1 MQKQSLQK
9 PQKREIDRFKK
20 LTAFEERARS
30 QGYKA
35 IAGVDEAGR
44 GPLAGP
50 VVAAACIIPENYY
63 LPGIND
69 SKKLTAEERERLYQ
83 MIKENPEILS
93 GVGIVEAVIIDQIN
107 ILQATFQAM
116 VAAILQ
122 LKQKPDYLL
131 IDGNQI
137 PKGLQMPCEAIVKG
151 DTLSQSIMAAGIL
164 AKVTRDKLMLEYHKT
179 WPNYGFNEHKG
190 YGTEKHLQRLKE
202 WGPCPLHRKSYEPV
216 KMAMNNGNTDC
227 SGLL

>member
-1 MQKQSLQK
+1 MKKQSLPKQ
-9 PQKREIDRFKK
+9 QRLETARLKK
-20 LTAFEERARS
+20 LTAYEERARS
-30 QGYKA
+30 QGYKS

-50 VVAAACIIPENYY
+50 VVAAACILPENFY

-93 GVGIVEAVIIDQIN
+93 GVGIVEALIIDQIN

-116 VAAILQ
+116 VAAVLQ
-122 LKQKPDYLL
+122 LQQKPDYIL

-137 PKGLQMPCEAIVKG
+137 PKSLQLELPCEAIVKG
-151 DTLSQSIMAAGIL
+151 DSLSQSIMAAGIL
-164 AKVTRDKLMLEYHKT
+164 AKVTRDKIMLEHHKT
-179 WPNYGFNEHKG
+179 WPDYGFKDHKG
-190 YGTEKHLQRLKE
+190 YGTEKHLEKLREL
-202 WGPCPLHRKSYEPV
+202 GPCPLHRKSYEPV
-216 KMAMNNGNTDC
+216 KIEVNK
-227 SGLL
+227 

>member
-1 MQKQSLQK
+1 MKKQSLPKQQRLETARLK
-9 PQKREIDRFKK
+9 T
-20 LTAFEERARS
+20 LTAYEERARS

-50 VVAAACIIPENYY
+50 VVAAACILPENFY

-69 SKKLTAEERERLYQ
+69 SKKLTAEERERLYH

-93 GVGIVEAVIIDQIN
+93 GVGIVEALIIDQIN

-116 VAAILQ
+116 IAAVLQ
-122 LKQKPDYLL
+122 LQQKPDYIL

-137 PKGLQMPCEAIVKG
+137 PKSLLLELPCEGIVQG
-151 DTLSQSIMAAGIL
+151 DSLSQSIMAAGIL
-164 AKVTRDKLMLEYHKT
+164 AKVTRDKIMLEHHKT
-179 WPNYGFNEHKG
+179 WPDYGFKDHKG
-190 YGTEKHLQRLKE
+190 YGTEKHLEKLREL
-202 WGPCPLHRKSYEPV
+202 GPCPLHRKSYEPV
-216 KMAMNNGNTDC
+216 KIEVNK
-227 SGLL
+227 